1 MKIGT
6 LQNQKVLTLFKY
18 QLQVED
24 HHQSVGEY

>member
-24 HHQSVGEY
+24 NHQSEGE